1 MLKRISESKEVPMRN
16 MLCVVLCFAV
26 FLGGCMG
33 REPNPVP
40 IKKPGDESRNCES
53 LKSEVVQLQ
62 KDMLE
67 ILPKTDKFGTNAV
80 LATTGVLLI
89 VPFFFMDLK
98 DAEGIEFEAMRQR
111 NNHLLEILKTKNCD
125 VSDIMAEP
133 IPSLEQQ
140 KEEVEEMLKH
150 RANL

>member
-1 MLKRISESKEVPMRN
+1 MKKI
-16 MLCVVLCFAV
+16 LCMVLSFAV

-33 REPNPVP
+33 REANPVP
-40 IKKPGDESRNCES
+40 LNKPGDEQRSCQS
-53 LKSEVVQLQ
+53 LKDEVVHLQ

-67 ILPKTDKFGTNAV
+67 ILPKTDKFKSNAV

-98 DAEGIEFEAMRQR
+98 DAEKIEFEAMRQR
-111 NNHLLEILKTKNCD
+111 NNRLLEHLKAKKCN
-125 VSDIMAEP
+125 VSGIMAEP

-140 KEEVEEMLKH
+140 NEEVEKMLK
-150 RANL
+150 RYQSEAEKPRGETTTK

>member
-1 MLKRISESKEVPMRN
+1 MKN
-16 MLCVVLCFAV
+16 MLQIVLSFAV

-33 REPNPVP
+33 REANPVP
-40 IKKPGDESRNCES
+40 LTKPGDEKRSCES
-53 LKSEVVQLQ
+53 LKTEVVQLQ

-80 LATTGVLLI
+80 FATTGVLLI

-111 NNHLLEILKTKNCD
+111 NNHLLELLKNKQCD
-125 VSDIMAEP
+125 VSEIMAQP
-133 IPSLEQQ
+133 IPPLEQQ

-150 RANL
+150 RKDGTN

>member
-1 MLKRISESKEVPMRN
+1 MRGLLRI
-16 MLCVVLCFAV
+16 VLCLVVFFAV
-26 FLGGCMG
+26 CMG

-40 IKKPGDESRNCES
+40 LNKPGDEKRSCES
-53 LKSEVVQLQ
+53 LKTEVVQLQ

-111 NNHLLEILKTKNCD
+111 NNHLLELLKNKQCD
-125 VSDIMAEP
+125 VSEIMAQP
-133 IPSLEQQ
+133 IPPLEQQ

>member
-1 MLKRISESKEVPMRN
+1 MKN
-16 MLCVVLCFAV
+16 MLRIVLSFAV

-40 IKKPGDESRNCES
+40 LEKPGDESRSCES

-111 NNHLLEILKTKNCD
+111 NNHLLELLKNKHCD
-125 VSDIMAEP
+125 VSDIMAQP
-133 IPSLEQQ
+133 IPPLEQQ

-150 RANL
+150 RTEGMN